1 MGIEQ
6 IRLFLLFH
14 ATPCCMKFKSTFSIV
29 EIIVVDYSSDQLFSY
44 FHLEKL
50 LMMWKTQSS
59 ISYVLLNTWNEELT
73 ILDIKIVTHL
83 SA

>member
-29 EIIVVDYSSDQLFSY
+29 EIIVADYSSDQLFSY

-59 ISYVLLNTWNEELT
+59 ISYVLLNTWNGELT
-73 ILDIKIVTHL
+73 ILGIKIVTHL